1 MKSNECKQDFEDIQ
15 LQKVFDPFM
24 YNPQAQSDNMELMD
38 ACLEKNV
45 RLIDYERMCDES
57 GNYFYSQMLLF
68 SASFFFSFVQIV
80 TFLIIILT
88 GKNRYIAFLLEF

>member
-1 MKSNECKQDFEDIQ
+1 MTSNEGKQYFEYIR
-15 LQKVFDPFM
+15 LQKVFDPII

-57 GNYFYSQMLLF
+57 GNFFYSQMLLF
-68 SASFFFSFVQIV
+68 SASFFFSFFPIV
-80 TFLIIILT
+80 IF
-88 GKNRYIAFLLEF
+88 

>member
-1 MKSNECKQDFEDIQ
+1 MKWNECKQDFEDIQ

-57 GNYFYSQMLLF
+57 GN
-68 SASFFFSFVQIV
+68 FF
-80 TFLIIILT
+80 L
-88 GKNRYIAFLLEF
+88 

>member
-1 MKSNECKQDFEDIQ
+1 
-15 LQKVFDPFM
+15 M

-57 GNYFYSQMLLF
+57 GN
-68 SASFFFSFVQIV
+68 FFIAKCYWFQPYCN
-80 TFLIIILT
+80 FLRIPLYLT
-88 GKNRYIAFLLEF
+88 

>member
-1 MKSNECKQDFEDIQ
+1 MSDKSVKSSHFSSILNECKQDFEYIR

-57 GNYFYSQMLLF
+57 GKF
-68 SASFFFSFVQIV
+68 
-80 TFLIIILT
+80 IL
-88 GKNRYIAFLLEF
+88 

>member
-1 MKSNECKQDFEDIQ
+1 
-15 LQKVFDPFM
+15 M

-57 GNYFYSQMLLF
+57 GNFFYRQMLLF
-68 SASFFFSFVQIV
+68 SARFFCSFPIV
-80 TFLIIILT
+80 IF
-88 GKNRYIAFLLEF
+88 